1 MMASSGWTSPGLSS
15 ALIFLSVVMTN
26 SQNSTYANDIERCRG
41 FIACCTV
48 SLFGLVFFWKFPL
61 GLGLYSIV
69 QLLALSGVFRAGR
82 LLNWGTPRVLL
93 YVALAFIPIINWLAL
108 GDLHRSLGKQLR
120 AEAPLAHASAK
131 NDSSAVTGV
140 VVVFAV
146 VGIALALVFGS
157 GSSSGKTNASS
168 DTGPALQRPPGSVG
182 TEALEAELGAMLT
195 AFVAEQRQQIFNALH
210 PTGTVTDS
218 KVHEAKVTKWRKGV
232 ATNRPEDIAEFVV
245 RYTIYWEGPVTRDGF
260 TKIAQ
265 TYDAEV
271 GRYIRSEILATNG
284 ITNEEAAQAAGFVFG
299 AALRHAIENAATE

>member
-1 MMASSGWTSPGLSS
+1 
-15 ALIFLSVVMTN
+15 MTQLQP
-26 SQNSTYANDIERCRG
+26 SFAAQETARCRS
-41 FIACCTV
+41 FMAVCTI
-48 SLFGLVFFWKFPL
+48 SLFGLLFLWKIPVCL
-61 GLGLYSIV
+61 ALYS
-69 QLLALSGVFRAGR
+69 LAQVAALGGVFWAGR
-82 LLNWGTPRVLL
+82 LLSWGTPRVLL
-93 YVALAFIPIINWLAL
+93 YVALAFIPIVNWLAL
-108 GDLHRSLGKQLR
+108 GHLHRSLGVQLR
-120 AEAPLAHASAK
+120 SEAPSANASAK

-157 GSSSGKTNASS
+157 GSSSGNTNASS
-168 DTGPALQRPPGSVG
+168 DAGPTLQRPPAHVS

-271 GRYIRSEILATNG
+271 GRYTHSEVLSTNG
-284 ITNEEAAQAAGFVFG
+284 VTNEEAAQAAGFVFG
-299 AALRHAIENAATE
+299 MALRHTIENARE